1 MSMSQS
7 EEDLTTYKIILIGD
21 SSVGKTCVFKKL
33 TLGTYSDKNI
43 STIGVD
49 RKSFII
55 KLKINENGEEIEKSF
70 CIQLWDTAG
79 QERYRSIT
87 KGYYKDSQALLLMY
101 DITNKSTFE
110 SLDKWIMGVRDS
122 LGGEDDNDK
131 ENSNYITI
139 LLGNKLDLDEA
150 GLRKI
155 NKEDAEE
162 ICKKYD
168 IIWGGEI
175 SAKDITSEELMKK
188 FETYTLEIFNKIG
201 YISVRTSTILK
212 GGQNENKKKKCC

>member
-21 SSVGKTCVFKKL
+21 SSVGKTCIFKKL

-55 KLKINENGEEIEKSF
+55 ELKINEDGEEIDKSF
-70 CIQLWDTAG
+70 RIQLWDTAG

-87 KGYYKDSQALLLMY
+87 KGYYKDSQALLLIY
-101 DITNKSTFE
+101 DITNKNTFDNV
-110 SLDKWIMGVRDS
+110 DKWITGVKDS
-122 LGGEDDNDK
+122 FGDDDNDK
-131 ENSNYITI
+131 ENSKYIII

-175 SAKDITSEELMKK
+175 SAKDITCEELMKK

-212 GGQNENKKKKCC
+212 GGQNDKKKKKCC

>member
-21 SSVGKTCVFKKL
+21 SSVGKTCIFKKL

-55 KLKINENGEEIEKSF
+55 ELKINEDGEEIEKSF
-70 CIQLWDTAG
+70 RIQLWDTAG

-87 KGYYKDSQALLLMY
+87 KGYYKDSQALLLIY
-101 DITNKSTFE
+101 DITNKSTFDNV
-110 SLDKWIMGVRDS
+110 DKWITGVKDS
-122 LGGEDDNDK
+122 LGDEDNDK
-131 ENSNYITI
+131 ENSNYIII

-162 ICKKYD
+162 ICKK
-168 IIWGGEI
+168 
-175 SAKDITSEELMKK
+175 KK
-188 FETYTLEIFNKIG
+188 YYLGRGNKCKRYYFRRI
-201 YISVRTSTILK
+201 
-212 GGQNENKKKKCC
+212 NEKI

>member
-21 SSVGKTCVFKKL
+21 SSVGKTCIFKKL

-55 KLKINENGEEIEKSF
+55 ELKINEDGEEIEKSF
-70 CIQLWDTAG
+70 RIQLWDTAG

-87 KGYYKDSQALLLMY
+87 KGYYKDSQALLLIY
-101 DITNKSTFE
+101 DITNKNTFE
-110 SLDKWIMGVRDS
+110 NLDKWITSVKDS
-122 LGGEDDNDK
+122 LGDEDNDK
-131 ENSNYITI
+131 ENSNYIII

-188 FETYTLEIFNKIG
+188 FEEYTLEIFNKIG
-201 YISVRTSTILK
+201 YISVRTSYTLK
-212 GGQNENKKKKCC
+212 GGQNGNKKKKCC

>member
-21 SSVGKTCVFKKL
+21 SSVGKTCIFKKL

-55 KLKINENGEEIEKSF
+55 ELKINEDGEEIDKSF
-70 CIQLWDTAG
+70 RIQLWDTAG

-87 KGYYKDSQALLLMY
+87 KGYYKDSQALLLIY
-101 DITNKSTFE
+101 DITNKSTFDNV
-110 SLDKWIMGVRDS
+110 DKWITGVKDS
-122 LGGEDDNDK
+122 LGDEDNDK
-131 ENSNYITI
+131 ENSNYIII

-162 ICKKYD
+162 ICKKKN

-188 FETYTLEIFNKIG
+188 FETFTLEIFNKIG
-201 YISVRTSTILK
+201 YIPIRTSTILK
-212 GGQNENKKKKCC
+212 GGQNDKKKKKCC

>member
-21 SSVGKTCVFKKL
+21 SSVGKTCIFKKL

-55 KLKINENGEEIEKSF
+55 ELKINEDGEEIENSF
-70 CIQLWDTAG
+70 RIQLWDTAG

-87 KGYYKDSQALLLMY
+87 KGYYKDSQALLLIY
-101 DITNKSTFE
+101 DITNKSTFDNV
-110 SLDKWIMGVRDS
+110 DKWITGVKDS
-122 LGGEDDNDK
+122 LGDEDNDK
-131 ENSNYITI
+131 ENSNYIII

-162 ICKKYD
+162 ICKKKN

-188 FETYTLEIFNKIG
+188 FETFTLEIFNKIG
-201 YISVRTSTILK
+201 YISSRTSTTLK
-212 GGQNENKKKKCC
+212 GGQNENKKKKCW